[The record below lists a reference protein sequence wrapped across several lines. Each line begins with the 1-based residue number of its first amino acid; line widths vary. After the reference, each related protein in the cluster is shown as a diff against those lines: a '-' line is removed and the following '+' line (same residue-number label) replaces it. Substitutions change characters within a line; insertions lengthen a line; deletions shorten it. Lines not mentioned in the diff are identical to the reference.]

1 MTAAACDGDPEPGL
15 RVQGG
20 HRAAV
25 GAVFPSPEAVRG
37 AGGADAGDAV
47 LRAGAGAVAAVQAA
61 AAVLHRR
68 LTAGGASAGAGAAAR
83 GEGWVA
89 GRRPILQAVAPRGM
103 RFYRR
108 QRGLLRAG
116 KAWGIGVLLPGQLMQ
131 QAAEQGGRLG
141 GTADLPAEDV
151 GELIGHGGA
160 TEGGDGRVME
170 QHRLGGERG
179 LDRLLR
185 VERAEQVHRGDLAA
199 EFFVRGVGAG
209 GREGVDEGVQG
220 VVGEDRVEGVFVRR
234 AGDCRVRWGIG
245 VRGDEGAEAAGHV
258 VLGDF
263 EVVWIWRLGLCG
275 GWGGHARGSGG

>member
-25 GAVFPSPEAVRG
+25 GAVFPGPETVRG

-116 KAWGIGVLLPGQLMQ
+116 KAWGIGVCF
-131 QAAEQGGRLG
+131 QASSCSRR
-141 GTADLPAEDV
+141 PN
-151 GELIGHGGA
+151 
-160 TEGGDGRVME
+160 RV
-170 QHRLGGERG
+170 
-179 LDRLLR
+179 D
-185 VERAEQVHRGDLAA
+185 ALAA
-199 EFFVRGVGAG
+199 LP
-209 GREGVDEGVQG
+209 
-220 VVGEDRVEGVFVRR
+220 
-234 AGDCRVRWGIG
+234 IS
-245 VRGDEGAEAAGHV
+245 
-258 VLGDF
+258 
-263 EVVWIWRLGLCG
+263 RL
-275 GWGGHARGSGG
+275 RMSEN